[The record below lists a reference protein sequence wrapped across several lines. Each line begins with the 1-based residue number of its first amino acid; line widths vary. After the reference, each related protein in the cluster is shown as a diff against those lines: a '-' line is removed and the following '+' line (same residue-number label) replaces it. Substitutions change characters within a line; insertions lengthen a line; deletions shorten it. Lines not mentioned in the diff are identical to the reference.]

1 MLSRLTRSTYLTV
14 PACTR
19 LQPSCRF
26 SSCVIPAGS
35 AVPSMRVLPESSEEG
50 RGTGGRNVRRLRPR
64 GEGDGRSAGDDLLA
78 ALVLCPH
85 LELHEV
91 DVVLRRLGEDATP
104 AGHDVLEPHER
115 GEADAELLDRARAR
129 PVGG

>member
-1 MLSRLTRSTYLTV
+1 MWD
-14 PACTR
+14 
-19 LQPSCRF
+19 
-26 SSCVIPAGS
+26 G
-35 AVPSMRVLPESSEEG
+35 
-50 RGTGGRNVRRLRPR
+50 GGRKVRGLRPR
-64 GEGDGRSAGDDLLA
+64 GESDGGSAGDDLLA

-115 GEADAELLDRARAR
+115 GEADAELPVCARALLVCGFLGDVAHR
-129 PVGG
+129 ENAVGENATHVSISDE